1 MNGNMDMFELA
12 LVDTLKETLGA
23 DVSITL
29 TDNRRTLISM
39 RRRRGLCDV
48 RLSRRFALAD
58 GLTIDGLASYLKGE
72 ARALPRVVREFMNR
86 VPTPE
91 PSRRKALKK
100 LKSAG
105 AAHDLAQIADQVNRR
120 YFGGGLS
127 FRIAWGKAP
136 AKVKRRGGSIT
147 LGSCDNGLNLVR
159 IHPALDTASVPRW
172 FLEFI
177 VHHELIHKKLGTRMG
192 ENGKRRVHDAV
203 FREMERGFEHYEMA
217 KKWEK
222 ENIHSILRTRRK
234 LESSARDAKASTWK
248 KPFAS

>member
-1 MNGNMDMFELA
+1 MSGNMDMFERA
-12 LVDTLKETLGA
+12 FVDTLKERLGA

-39 RRRRGLCDV
+39 RKRRAFCDI

-58 GLTIDGLASYLKGE
+58 AVTIDGLVSYLKGE

-105 AAHDLAQIADQVNRR
+105 VVHDLAEIAEQVNSQ
-120 YFGGGLS
+120 YFDSGLS

-147 LGSCDNGLNLVR
+147 LGSYDSALNLVR
-159 IHPALDTASVPRW
+159 IHPALDMDGVPRR
-172 FLEFI
+172 FVEFI
-177 VHHELIHKKLGTRMG
+177 VYHELTHKKLGTRMG
-192 ENGKRRVHDAV
+192 ENGERRVHDAI
-203 FREMERGFEHYEMA
+203 FREMERGFEHYETA
-217 KKWEK
+217 RKWEK
-222 ENIHSILRTRRK
+222 ENIHSILRARRK
-234 LESSARDAKASTWK
+234 LKSPGRDARVST
-248 KPFAS
+248 